1 MHLTPKVLKV
11 LKLVYLFSN
20 DMPIRCTKSSYNSD
34 ILLHRAIDNPRQK

>member
-20 DMPIRCTKSSYNSD
+20 DANKMYKSPYNSD